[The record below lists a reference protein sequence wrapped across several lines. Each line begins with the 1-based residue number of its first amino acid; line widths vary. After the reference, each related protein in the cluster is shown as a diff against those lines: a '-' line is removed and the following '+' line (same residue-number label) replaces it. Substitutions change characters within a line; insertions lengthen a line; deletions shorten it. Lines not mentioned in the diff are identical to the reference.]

1 MALSV
6 RSLLADGRFR
16 LELAPGPWNA
26 GDDAADALLDAP
38 LTWAHSSDLADPT
51 PWLDE
56 GQLLLTDG
64 AQFAPDGT
72 VSDRSLPT
80 RRPTASAPPATSP
93 AAPPATAAS
102 VATSTSPADASGAT
116 ATSPAHASAA
126 GGGGAGG
133 PVRAY
138 VDRLKARGIR
148 ALGFATGVVHD
159 EVPAALVEACAATSL
174 PLLVMDETTPFIGIV
189 RSVADAIATE
199 QRERLEWSLDAQ
211 RAVAR
216 AALRVDG
223 LGAILLEL
231 SRRLDCWVALFDS
244 VGNVLRV
251 PGLRGVPA
259 DLDRVVA
266 DAVASALGK
275 GSRAGL
281 SIIEAGGGISLQTLG
296 QRGHLRGVLAVGATE
311 PLDSAGHDLLASV
324 IGLAS
329 IALEQRRTLDAARR
343 RLRTGL
349 FELVLSGVV
358 DVADRTAGGLWGPL
372 PTEPVRLA
380 VVVGEV
386 HGQSLLDELEL
397 QADENSGRL
406 FFAERG
412 DEIVLVTEHDDLAA
426 SQALLARHGL
436 AAGVSG
442 PVSWHELTRA
452 LGEARH
458 AAGSVTRDAPV
469 VLFEH
474 LAEQGM
480 HGLLVAS
487 GGDRVARRMLQPVL
501 DLPAAERDTVLTT
514 LRVWLTHNG
523 AWDPAARELGTHRHT
538 LRNRIRAAET
548 LLGLDLDT
556 FAGRA
561 ELWSALQLVA

>member
-1 MALSV
+1 MPPSV
-6 RSLLADGRFR
+6 RSLLRDPRFR
-16 LELAPGPWNA
+16 LELAPGPWA
-26 GDDAADALLDAP
+26 EGDERLEAP
-38 LTWAHSSDLADPT
+38 ITWAHSSDLADPT

-64 AQFAPDGT
+64 AQFAVEQSATGHHGTGRSSAGHSSTQAPGADRALPDGAR
-72 VSDRSLPT
+72 DPE
-80 RRPTASAPPATSP
+80 
-93 AAPPATAAS
+93 
-102 VATSTSPADASGAT
+102 
-116 ATSPAHASAA
+116 
-126 GGGGAGG
+126 
-133 PVRAY
+133 RAY

-159 EVPAALVEACAATSL
+159 QVPPALVEACAATGL
-174 PLLVMDETTPFIGIV
+174 PLLVMDEHTPFIGIV
-189 RSVADAIATE
+189 RSIADTIAEE

-244 VGNVLRV
+244 AGTVLRV

-259 DLDRVVA
+259 EFTHVVA
-266 DAVASALGK
+266 EAVTSALGR

-296 QRGHLRGVLAVGATE
+296 QRGQLRGVLAVGASE
-311 PLDSAGHDLLASV
+311 PLDAAGNDLVASV

-329 IALEQRRTLDAARR
+329 IALEQRRGLDAARR

-358 DVADRTAGGLWGPL
+358 DVADRTAVSLWGPL
-372 PTEPVRLA
+372 PPEPVRLA
-380 VVVGEV
+380 IVVGEV
-386 HGQSLLDELEL
+386 HGQALLDELEL

-406 FFAERG
+406 FFAERD
-412 DEIVLVTEHDDLAA
+412 DEILIVTPHDDLAA
-426 SQALLARHGL
+426 AETLLARHGL

-442 PVSWHELTRA
+442 PVPWHELTRG

-458 AAGSVTRDAPV
+458 AAGSVTRESAV
-469 VLFEH
+469 VLFEQ

-487 GGDRVARRMLQPVL
+487 GGDRVARRMLQPL
-501 DLPAAERDTVLTT
+501 IDLPPAERDTALTT
-514 LRVWLTHNG
+514 LRVWLQHNG

-538 LRNRIRAAET
+538 LRNRVRAAET

-556 FAGRA
+556 FAART
-561 ELWSALQLVA
+561 ELWSALQLVTP

>member
-1 MALSV
+1 MPLSV
-6 RSLLADGRFR
+6 RSLLRDARFR
-16 LELAPGPWNA
+16 LELAPGPWEA
-26 GDDAADALLDAP
+26 DDERLDAP

-64 AQFAPDGT
+64 AQFAVRPPAAT
-72 VSDRSLPT
+72 PAPT
-80 RRPTASAPPATSP
+80 ARPTGTSA
-93 AAPPATAAS
+93 AAGMRG
-102 VATSTSPADASGAT
+102 GAG
-116 ATSPAHASAA
+116 A
-126 GGGGAGG
+126 GGGATLDSRGDADA
-133 PVRAY
+133 RAY
-138 VDRLKARGIR
+138 VDRLNARGIR

-159 EVPAALVEACAATSL
+159 RVPEALVEACADTAL
-174 PLLVMDETTPFIGIV
+174 PLVLMDENTPFIGII
-189 RSVADAIATE
+189 RSVADAIAEE
-199 QRERLEWSLDAQ
+199 QRERLVWSLDAQ

-216 AALRVDG
+216 AALGVDG

-231 SRRLDCWVALFDS
+231 SSRLDCWVALFDS

-251 PGLRGVPA
+251 PGLRGVPPE
-259 DLDRVVA
+259 LEGVVA
-266 DAVASALGK
+266 DAVTSTLGK

-281 SIIEAGGGISLQTLG
+281 SIIDAGGGISLQTLG
-296 QRGHLRGVLAVGATE
+296 QRGQLRGVLAVGATE
-311 PLDSAGHDLLASV
+311 PLDSAGNDLVASV

-358 DVADRTAGGLWGPL
+358 DVADRTAESLWGPL
-372 PTEPVRLA
+372 PPEPVRLA

-386 HGQSLLDELEL
+386 HGQALLDELEL

-412 DEIVLVTEHDDLAA
+412 DEILIVTAHDDLAA

-442 PVSWHELTRA
+442 PVAWHELARA

-458 AAGSVTRDAPV
+458 AAASVTRDIPV
-469 VLFEH
+469 VRFEQ

-487 GGDRVARRMLQPVL
+487 GGERVARRMLQPVL
-501 DLPAAERDTVLTT
+501 ELPPAERDTVLST
-514 LRVWLTHNG
+514 LRVWLHHNG
-523 AWDPAARELGTHRHT
+523 AWDPAARELGAHRHT

-556 FAGRA
+556 FAARA
-561 ELWSALQLVA
+561 ELHAALTLLPT